1 MKTIKISSLIKYN
14 VLYLGSLL
22 FTLIFLGAIAHRGR
36 LESGSG
42 WSWSHPYLDSYIIA
56 GLFLLILAIS
66 LISYVY
72 AFYKTYQKTKIHGL
86 LSRTRIIAFLWL
98 ISAPIVVWHSGVFWL
113 NSMRILT
120 DRLFFN

>member
-1 MKTIKISSLIKYN
+1 MKNVMIPSLIKYN
-14 VLYLGSLL
+14 VFYLGSLL
-22 FTLIFLGAIAHRGR
+22 FALVFLGAIAHRGR

-86 LSRTRIIAFLWL
+86 LNKTRLIAFSWL
-98 ISAPIVVWHSGVFWL
+98 ISAPIVVWYSGTIWIDF
-113 NSMRILT
+113 MRLLT